1 MGSAVFETSAQNNQV
16 KPFELTD
23 VTMDP
28 RGMEFSLTG
37 DNLDYTQLDGQ
48 TLMTTNRT
56 DLDGLTFNIA
66 SSAVLPDGMAL
77 YGLGQSDGSILIQ
90 FGELPTNVPEP
101 ASWLLLLAGAL
112 LWSVSRIRG
121 SRQA

>member
-1 MGSAVFETSAQNNQV
+1 MN
-16 KPFELTD
+16 
-23 VTMDP
+23 P

-121 SRQA
+121 SRKE